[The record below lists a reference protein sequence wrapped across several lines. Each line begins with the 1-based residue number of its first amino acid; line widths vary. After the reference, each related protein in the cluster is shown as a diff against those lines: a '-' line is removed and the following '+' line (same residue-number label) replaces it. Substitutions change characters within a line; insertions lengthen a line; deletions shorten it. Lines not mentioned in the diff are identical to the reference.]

1 MRLPKEPDSPLTI
14 NILPMIDVI
23 FAILAFFIVAT
34 LFLSRSEALD
44 VNLPQASTT
53 RVEAA
58 TQITVTIESNGNI
71 ALNRQNIQLE
81 NLQNSVRQ
89 LIKSQN
95 QSVVIINA
103 DKQVTHGK
111 VIQVMDRLRQIE
123 GVKLAI
129 AAENPN

>member
-71 ALNRQNIQLE
+71 ALNLQNIQLE

>member
-14 NILPMIDVI
+14 NILPTIDVI
-23 FAILAFFIVAT
+23 FAILAFFIVST

-44 VNLPQASTT
+44 VNLPQASTA

-58 TQITVTIESNGNI
+58 AQITVTIEPNGNI

-95 QSVVIINA
+95 QSLVIINA